1 MSRLLVRGG
10 RVIDPA
16 TGRDGVADVLVDGG
30 RFASIARGIDA
41 RGATIL
47 DASEKLVFP
56 GFIDL
61 HVHLREPGFEY
72 KESILSGSE
81 AAAAGGFSAV
91 CAMPNTDPVNDHRT
105 VTRWIADRAR
115 EIGVARVYPIGAITK
130 GMRGE
135 ELSEFGEMK
144 EAGAVAVSDDGRWVS
159 SGSVMRRALEYAR
172 LFDLPVATHA
182 EDGTLSGRG
191 AMNEGAVSTRL
202 GLSAQ
207 PPEAES
213 IAIARDIAL
222 CELAAGRLHVCHV
235 STARSVA
242 LIREAKARGVRVTAE
257 VTPHHLFLT
266 DEEVSRSSFS
276 THTKVNPPLRSARDA
291 EALVEGLRDGTID
304 AVATDHAPHH
314 ADEKAVDYES
324 APFGMIGLE
333 TAVALFHTRLVATGR
348 VSLARM
354 VELFAS
360 GPARA
365 FSLPGGRL
373 AEGSDADLTIFDPA
387 AHAEIDP
394 RGFRSRARNTPFAG
408 ARVTGVVVATVVGG
422 REVYRRP

>member
-1 MSRLLVRGG
+1 
-10 RVIDPA
+10 
-16 TGRDGVADVLVDGG
+16 
-30 RFASIARGIDA
+30 
-41 RGATIL
+41 
-47 DASEKLVFP
+47 
-56 GFIDL
+56 
-61 HVHLREPGFEY
+61 
-72 KESILSGSE
+72 
-81 AAAAGGFSAV
+81 
-91 CAMPNTDPVNDHRT
+91 
-105 VTRWIADRAR
+105 
-115 EIGVARVYPIGAITK
+115 
-130 GMRGE
+130 
-135 ELSEFGEMK
+135 
-144 EAGAVAVSDDGRWVS
+144 
-159 SGSVMRRALEYAR
+159 MRRALEYAR

-182 EDGTLSGRG
+182 EDETLSGRG

-213 IAIARDIAL
+213 IAIARDLAL
-222 CELAAGRLHVCHV
+222 CELAGGRLHVCHV

-242 LIREAKARGVRVTAE
+242 LIREAKGRGVRVTAE
-257 VTPHHLFLT
+257 VTPHHLFLS
-266 DEEVSRSSFS
+266 DEEVDRSSFS
-276 THTKVNPPLRSARDA
+276 THTKMNPPLRSARDA
-291 EALVEGLRDGTID
+291 EALVEGILDGTLD

-324 APFGMIGLE
+324 APFGVIGLE

-365 FSLPGGRL
+365 FSLPGGSL
-373 AEGSDADLTIFDPA
+373 AEGSEADLTIFDPEA
-387 AHAEIDP
+387 SAEIDP